1 MVLLDTDIMIDL
13 LRGYP
18 PALDFLDSRG
28 ENEILLP
35 GFVVM
40 ELVQGCKN
48 KIELKKLDKELLP
61 YKKVWPSSKTC
72 DDALAVFSKYHL
84 SHSLGLLDALIGQ
97 MAVALNLPIH
107 TLNQKHYSAIPN
119 LKTIQPYKKS
129 I

>member
-1 MVLLDTDIMIDL
+1 MVLLDTDIMIDI

-18 PALDFLDSRG
+18 PALNFLDTLEES
-28 ENEILLP
+28 EILLP

-40 ELVQGCKN
+40 ELIQGCKN
-48 KIELKKLDKELLP
+48 KTEQKKLEKELLQ

-72 DDALAVFSKYHL
+72 DEALIVFSQCHL

-97 MAVALNLPIH
+97 MAVVLNLPLQ
-107 TLNQKHYSAIPN
+107 TFNQKHYSAIPD
-119 LKTIQPYKKS
+119 LKTIRPYKKN